1 MAHDGDSVK
10 RRLPK
15 KKDDKLSFIL
25 NHKTLCDSPY
35 APIVV
40 NCNSP
45 VTANDAS

>member
-15 KKDDKLSFIL
+15 KKVEKLSFIL
-25 NHKTLCDSPY
+25 KHKICDSPY

-40 NCNSP
+40 EGSSSVN
-45 VTANDAS
+45 ANDAG